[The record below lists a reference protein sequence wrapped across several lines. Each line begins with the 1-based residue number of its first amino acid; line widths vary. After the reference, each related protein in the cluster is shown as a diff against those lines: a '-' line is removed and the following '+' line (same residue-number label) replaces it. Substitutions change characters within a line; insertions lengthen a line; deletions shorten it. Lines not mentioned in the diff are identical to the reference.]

1 MSLQKIKSK
10 IIKDLKGVIPE
21 FRKDNYNFKISE
33 LKSRKNTV
41 IHLVFNKKPQNFP
54 KEFVIKIFRT
64 KNIVSENNI
73 LIRLRNQNFHVPQVL
88 SLKKPYLFLERI
100 GGINGVNL
108 CDFVNDNLKDTEK
121 LEDLDSGL
129 KTHITWSIEKLA
141 EWLAQLHKKNTVRKR
156 RSEEIF
162 VLNKGDTRLRDF
174 ILDLSKEI
182 LYGVDFEDSYE
193 GNHMD
198 DLAWI
203 CCSLLDT
210 TPGLFDMDNPKH
222 KIDLINIFLKKYYQ
236 TNSSFQFDFNYFTK
250 KIIGHLNIVIER
262 RNLPFGPISS
272 TSFIKDLSK
281 EM

>member
-1 MSLQKIKSK
+1 MSLLKIKSK
-10 IIKDLKGVIPE
+10 IKKDLKGVIPE
-21 FRKDNYNFKISE
+21 FRKDNYNFVINE

-41 IHLVFNKKPQNFP
+41 VNLVFDKKPQDFP

-73 LIRLRNQNFHVPQVL
+73 LIRLRNQNFHVPKIF
-88 SLKKPYLFLERI
+88 SLKKPYLLLEKVK
-100 GGINGVNL
+100 GVNL
-108 CDFVNDNLKDTEK
+108 CDFINDNLKNTEK
-121 LEDLDSGL
+121 LDDLDSDL
-129 KTHITWSIEKLA
+129 KNQIISSIKNLA
-141 EWLAQLHKKNTVRKR
+141 EWLAQLHKKNIVRKR

-174 ILDLSKEI
+174 IIDNVKDV

-210 TPGLFDMDNPKH
+210 SPGLFDMDEPKH
-222 KIDLINIFLKKYYQ
+222 KIDLINVFLKRYYQ
-236 TNSSFQFDFNYFTK
+236 INSSFQFDFNYFTE

-262 RNLPFGPISS
+262 RNLPFGPIRTS
-272 TSFIKDLSK
+272 SFIEDISK
-281 EM
+281 EI

>member
-1 MSLQKIKSK
+1 MSLLKIKSK

-21 FRKDNYNFKISE
+21 LRKENYNFNIYE

-41 IHLVFNKKPQNFP
+41 INLVFDKKPQDFP
-54 KEFVIKIFRT
+54 QEFVIKIFRT

-73 LIRLRNQNFHVPQVL
+73 LTRLRNQNFHVPKIL
-88 SLKKPYLFLERI
+88 SLKKNYLTLEKI
-100 GGINGVNL
+100 EGINL
-108 CDFVNDNLKDTEK
+108 SDFINDNLKDTEK
-121 LEDLDSGL
+121 LEDLDSIL
-129 KTHITWSIEKLA
+129 KTQIISSIEKLA
-141 EWLAQLHKKNTVRKR
+141 EWIAQLHKKNIMRKR
-156 RSEEIF
+156 QSDELF

-174 ILDLSKEI
+174 IIDPSSEI

-210 TPGLFDMDNPKH
+210 TPGLFDMDEPKH

-236 TNSSFQFDFNYFTK
+236 TNSSFQFDFNYFTE
-250 KIIGHLNIVIER
+250 KIIGYLNIVIER
-262 RNLPFGPISS
+262 RNLPYGPIRT
-272 TSFIKDLSK
+272 TSFIEDISK
-281 EM
+281 EI

>member
-1 MSLQKIKSK
+1 MSLLKIKSK

-21 FRKDNYNFKISE
+21 LRKENYNFNIYE

-41 IHLVFNKKPQNFP
+41 INLVFDKKPQDFP
-54 KEFVIKIFRT
+54 QEFVIKIFRT

-73 LIRLRNQNFHVPQVL
+73 LTRLRNQNFHVPKIL
-88 SLKKPYLFLERI
+88 SLKKNYLTLEKI
-100 GGINGVNL
+100 EGINL
-108 CDFVNDNLKDTEK
+108 SDFINDNLKDTEK
-121 LEDLDSGL
+121 LEDLDSIL
-129 KTHITWSIEKLA
+129 KTQIISSIEKLA
-141 EWLAQLHKKNTVRKR
+141 EWIAQLHKKNIMRKR
-156 RSEEIF
+156 RSDELF

-174 ILDLSKEI
+174 IIDPSSEI

-210 TPGLFDMDNPKH
+210 TPGLFDMDEPKH

-236 TNSSFQFDFNYFTK
+236 TNSSFQFDFNYFTE
-250 KIIGHLNIVIER
+250 KIIGYLNIVIER
-262 RNLPFGPISS
+262 RNLPYGPIRT
-272 TSFIKDLSK
+272 TSFIEDISK
-281 EM
+281 EI

>member
-1 MSLQKIKSK
+1 MSLLKIKSK
-10 IIKDLKGVIPE
+10 IKKDLKGIIPE
-21 FRKDNYNFKISE
+21 FGKDNYNFEINK

-41 IHLVFNKKPQNFP
+41 IHLVFDKKPQDFP
-54 KEFVIKIFRT
+54 KELVIKIFRT

-73 LIRLRNQNFHVPQVL
+73 LVRLKNQNFYVPKIFF
-88 SLKKPYLFLERI
+88 LKKPYLILELVK
-100 GGINGVNL
+100 GVTL
-108 CDFVNDNLKDTEK
+108 CDFINDNLKNTEK
-121 LEDLDSGL
+121 LEDLDGDL
-129 KTHITWSIEKLA
+129 KSQITSSIKKLA
-141 EWLAQLHKKNTVRKR
+141 EWLAQLHKKNIVRKL
-156 RSEEIF
+156 RSEELF

-174 ILDLSKEI
+174 ILDPSGEI

-210 TPGLFDMDNPKH
+210 SPGIFDMDDPKH
-222 KIDLINIFLKKYYQ
+222 KIDLINIFLRKYYQ

-262 RNLPFGPISS
+262 RNLPFGPIS
-272 TSFIKDLSK
+272 TTTFIEDISK
-281 EM
+281 EI